1 MKEELRLYK
10 TRGWKYLL
18 DDIDR
23 TASIKKG
30 RFKRGK
36 SFRLPEYIDVEGVI
50 YTITRVEFGAFNFPR
65 TLKHLVI
72 PDSYRYVDE
81 DTFRFLRNLR
91 TVYIGSNLQWIN
103 SWHFS
108 ACYKLRW
115 IDICINNP
123 YMKIANNLI
132 LSKDGKRVMRT
143 VIDTRHYSIPEGV
156 EEIDDIVFWCNEKLE
171 DITFPGS
178 LRSIGQCQFQGCKRL
193 RKMVFPEGITRI
205 GSQCFFDCQN
215 LEYVEFP
222 SSLVDL
228 GDEPFYNCHKI
239 KTIVKGIQRDQK
251 L

>member
-1 MKEELRLYK
+1 MWRKRLHYADEDLSK
-10 TRGWKYLL
+10 IW
-18 DDIDR
+18 
-23 TASIKKG
+23 
-30 RFKRGK
+30 
-36 SFRLPEYIDVEGVI
+36 
-50 YTITRVEFGAFNFPR
+50 
-65 TLKHLVI
+65 
-72 PDSYRYVDE
+72 YVDE

-123 YMKIANNLI
+123 YMKITNNLI

-228 GDEPFYNCHKI
+228 GDELFYNCHKI
-239 KTIVKGIQRDQK
+239 KTIVKGLHRDQK